1 MSTQIAALSL
11 RQDRLIGELEGITAS
26 MAESQDS
33 LGALTSQLF
42 QVRGDLALELR
53 RIQDQLVTLEEL
65 TGQTQRVIASLRDQ
79 LASNRQ
85 PAPPPA
91 IVDSLGTARR
101 AFERFLDQFPNH
113 RLAPDAHFFLADIL
127 VQENRLDE
135 AKDAFLRIPELFP
148 TAQRVPW
155 ALYRVA
161 LLEIEMDNMEG
172 AREYLNRVV
181 NTYPSSG
188 VAELARERLQEIG

>member
-1 MSTQIAALSL
+1 MARVSSAAARTRGLVEPQRTLGLRHRRRVSGVGDRHGIDEGCRIDNCLHSL
-11 RQDRLIGELEGITAS
+11 FGAS
-26 MAESQDS
+26 K
-33 LGALTSQLF
+33 
-42 QVRGDLALELR
+42 LA
-53 RIQDQLVTLEEL
+53 
-65 TGQTQRVIASLRDQ
+65 
-79 LASNRQ
+79 
-85 PAPPPA
+85 
-91 IVDSLGTARR
+91 
-101 AFERFLDQFPNH
+101 
-113 RLAPDAHFFLADIL
+113 ADIL

-161 LLEIEMDNMEG
+161 LLEIEMDNLDG

>member
-1 MSTQIAALSL
+1 
-11 RQDRLIGELEGITAS
+11 
-26 MAESQDS
+26 
-33 LGALTSQLF
+33 
-42 QVRGDLALELR
+42 LELR
-53 RIQDQLVTLEEL
+53 RIQDQLATLGEL

-91 IVDSLGTARR
+91 IVDSLGTDTGRPQVPVMDPSVRDGDSGADAVYNAAITQLNRGSLGTARR

-135 AKDAFLRIPELFP
+135 AKDAFLHIPELFP

-161 LLEIEMDNMEG
+161 LLEIEMDNLDG